1 MVALWAIRTR
11 GEGGGTMWTTAACT
25 DMSGGGDVGG
35 VGVAV
40 LSAFALW
47 VWGVVWSV
55 WVGLGLSLSGSVSV
69 CLLVVRA
76 LGRCARDSLRAKISS
91 SC

>member
-11 GEGGGTMWTTAACT
+11 GEGGGTMWHVDCGMYSRT

-40 LSAFALW
+40 QSAFALW
-47 VWGVVWSV
+47 V
-55 WVGLGLSLSGSVSV
+55 
-69 CLLVVRA
+69 
-76 LGRCARDSLRAKISS
+76 
-91 SC
+91 

>member
-40 LSAFALW
+40 QSAFALW

-55 WVGLGLSLSGSVSV
+55 WVGLGLVLSGLACV
-69 CLLVVRA
+69 CLFVVRA
-76 LGRCARDSLRAKISS
+76 LGR
-91 SC
+91 